1 MITAKHLTKVYR
13 IAKPKSGRFS
23 TVRSLL
29 HSEYTEK
36 RAVDDISF
44 TVNDGELVGY
54 IGPNGA
60 GKSTTIK
67 MLSGILTPTTGE
79 VRVNGLNP
87 CRQRRE
93 HAKNIGVVFGQKS
106 SLWWDVPVIDSFKLL
121 KEMYEIDDAQ
131 FKKNLDA
138 YVGMLEMESF
148 LQQPVRQLSL
158 GQRMR
163 ADLAAALMHDP
174 QILFLDEPT
183 IGVDVVA
190 KEKLRRFI
198 LDVNKERNVTALLT
212 THDMV
217 DMEKLVDRVIVIGSG
232 RIVYDGSIQGLR
244 DQYGQTRRIDVTFA
258 EENPMVAVEGLT
270 EIAKTP
276 FHRSFSFNQRE
287 LSAQKALSLLSD
299 QSYTIQDIAI
309 QGADIEEIIRALY
322 TEKDGGIL

>member
-13 IAKPKSGRFS
+13 ISKPKNGRFS
-23 TVRSLL
+23 AIRSLL
-29 HSEYTEK
+29 HSEYIEK
-36 RAVDDISF
+36 HAVDDISF
-44 TVNDGELVGY
+44 TVDDGELVGY

-79 VRVNGLNP
+79 VRVNGLDP
-87 CRQRRE
+87 CLQRRE

-121 KEMYEIDDAQ
+121 KEMHEIDDTR
-131 FKKNLDA
+131 FRKNLDA

-163 ADLAAALMHDP
+163 ADLVAALLHDP
-174 QILFLDEPT
+174 NILFVDEPT

-198 LDVNKERNVTALLT
+198 LDINKERKVTVLLT

-217 DMEKLVDRVIVIGSG
+217 DMEKLVNRVIVIGSG
-232 RIVYDGSIQGLR
+232 KIVYDGNIQGLR
-244 DQYGQTRRIDVTFA
+244 ERYGQNRCIDVTFA
-258 EENPMVAVEGLT
+258 EEDPQISVCGLT
-270 EIAKTP
+270 EIAKSP
-276 FHRSFSFNQRE
+276 FNKSFSFNQRE
-287 LSAQKALSLLSD
+287 LSAQKALSLLSE
-299 QSYTIQDIAI
+299 QPYMIQDITI
-309 QGADIEEIIRALY
+309 QNADIEEIIRDLYSDKSGAL
-322 TEKDGGIL
+322 

>member
-13 IAKPKSGRFS
+13 ISKPKNGRFS
-23 TVRSLL
+23 AIRSLL
-29 HSEYTEK
+29 HSEYIEK
-36 RAVDDISF
+36 HAVDDISF
-44 TVNDGELVGY
+44 TVDDGELVGY

-79 VRVNGLNP
+79 VRVNGLDP
-87 CRQRRE
+87 CLQHRE

-121 KEMYEIDDAQ
+121 KEMYEIDDTR
-131 FKKNLDA
+131 FRKNLDA

-163 ADLAAALMHDP
+163 ADLVAALLHDP
-174 QILFLDEPT
+174 NILFLDEPT

-198 LDVNKERNVTALLT
+198 LDINKERKVTVLLT

-217 DMEKLVDRVIVIGSG
+217 DMKKLVNRVIVIGSG
-232 RIVYDGSIQGLR
+232 KIVYDGNIQGLR
-244 DQYGQTRRIDVTFA
+244 ERYGQNRCIDVTFA
-258 EENPMVAVEGLT
+258 EEDPPISVCGLT
-270 EIAKTP
+270 EIAKSP
-276 FHRSFSFNQRE
+276 FHKSFSFNQRE

-299 QSYTIQDIAI
+299 QPCTIRDITIQN
-309 QGADIEEIIRALY
+309 ADIEEIIRDLY
-322 TEKDGGIL
+322 SDKDGAL